1 MKQIDLMLA
10 NCLPGSSEY
19 SACNNEH
26 FFVCLRDETT
36 RKETPSNET
45 KRNKTKRNKTKRKI
59 PQLHRKNIVRAAT
72 TTCQSILPIRAITE
86 ATGHKNLPGRK
97 NCVASPYLAV
107 SRPKMLLVAENKYLR
122 VFRSDW
128 IFEHRILTSVQISN
142 QIEKRAT
149 PIIRYPLGNKVLPR
163 GVTNSK

>member
-1 MKQIDLMLA
+1 MKQH
-10 NCLPGSSEY
+10 EKK
-19 SACNNEH
+19 H
-26 FFVCLRDETT
+26 HQTKR
-36 RKETPSNET
+36 NET
-45 KRNKTKRNKTKRKI
+45 KQNVTKRNEKFRNYTGKTLFEQR
-59 PQLHRKNIVRAAT
+59 QQHVRASYRSEQA
-72 TTCQSILPIRAITE
+72 QQQQGVS
-86 ATGHKNLPGRK
+86 GHKNLPGLK

-128 IFEHRILTSVQISN
+128 IFEHRIVTSVQISN
-142 QIEKRAT
+142 QIEKPAT